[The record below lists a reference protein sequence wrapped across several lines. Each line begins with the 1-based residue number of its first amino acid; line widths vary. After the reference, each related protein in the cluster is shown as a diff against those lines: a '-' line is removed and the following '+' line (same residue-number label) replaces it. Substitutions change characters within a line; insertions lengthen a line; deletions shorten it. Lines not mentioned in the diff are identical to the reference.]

1 MSLASMNTLGMMK
14 QKAETRWINGAVGPP
29 WCQAFLTKPED
40 WARTDGGSMAQAD
53 SWKPNL

>member
-1 MSLASMNTLGMMK
+1 MNTLGMMK